1 MKNPNGY
8 GTIKKLSGA
17 RRRPYVFV
25 VSEAGKRRVIGF
37 YETQVEA
44 LIAQTDY
51 NIHNN
56 HPRLSDNKMTFAE
69 LYHRWLPDHIAHYNS
84 SLSAQTGY
92 SVAFKHCITLW
103 DMSLADIR
111 FHHLQAVI
119 DDMQRSGLSY
129 SSRKKV
135 RSLITMLF
143 DYARRMEYIDRDF
156 RGLLNIGRN
165 KAVRPHHPFSRQKI
179 NRLWKDGG
187 PGTDTVLILIYTG
200 MRVSEMLHLRKSDV
214 NRRQKFLD
222 IKQSKTVSGIR
233 IIPVHPLIW
242 PLIEV
247 RLAMPGE
254 MLIADSD
261 GHEYN
266 YSRYCSVWTS
276 VMKRIH
282 GEKHTTHD
290 CRHTF
295 ATLLDNAEVNENAKR
310 RILGHTGTN
319 VTDGVYTHKNLRQLR
334 KAILKIK

>member
-1 MKNPNGY
+1 M
-8 GTIKKLSGA
+8 
-17 RRRPYVFV
+17 F
-25 VSEAGKRRVIGF
+25 
-37 YETQVEA
+37 
-44 LIAQTDY
+44 
-51 NIHNN
+51 
-56 HPRLSDNKMTFAE
+56 
-69 LYHRWLPDHIAHYNS
+69 LP
-84 SLSAQTGY
+84 
-92 SVAFKHCITLW
+92 
-103 DMSLADIR
+103 DIR

-222 IKQSKTVSGIR
+222 IKRSKTVSGIR
-233 IIPVHPLIW
+233 IIPIHPMIW
-242 PLIEV
+242 PLIEE
-247 RLAMPGE
+247 RLAQPGDH
-254 MLIADSD
+254 LIADPNGLPYS
-261 GHEYN
+261 
-266 YSRYCSVWTS
+266 YSRYCTIWAA

-295 ATLLDNAEVNENAKR
+295 ATMMDNAEVNENAKR
-310 RILGHTGTN
+310 RILGHAGTN

-334 KAILKIK
+334 KTILKIK

>member
-1 MKNPNGY
+1 
-8 GTIKKLSGA
+8 
-17 RRRPYVFV
+17 
-25 VSEAGKRRVIGF
+25 
-37 YETQVEA
+37 
-44 LIAQTDY
+44 
-51 NIHNN
+51 
-56 HPRLSDNKMTFAE
+56 
-69 LYHRWLPDHIAHYNS
+69 
-84 SLSAQTGY
+84 
-92 SVAFKHCITLW
+92 
-103 DMSLADIR
+103 MSLADIR

-242 PLIEV
+242 SLIEV
-247 RLAMPGE
+247 RLSMPGE
-254 MLIADSD
+254 MLIADPD
-261 GHEYN
+261 GRPYT
-266 YSRYCSVWTS
+266 YSRYCSVWIS

-290 CRHTF
+290 CRHTM
-295 ATLLDNAEVNENAKR
+295 ATLMDNAEVNENAKR
-310 RILGHTGTN
+310 RILGHARHDVTN
-319 VTDGVYTHKNLRQLR
+319 GVYTHKNLRQLR
-334 KAILKIK
+334 KAIEKI